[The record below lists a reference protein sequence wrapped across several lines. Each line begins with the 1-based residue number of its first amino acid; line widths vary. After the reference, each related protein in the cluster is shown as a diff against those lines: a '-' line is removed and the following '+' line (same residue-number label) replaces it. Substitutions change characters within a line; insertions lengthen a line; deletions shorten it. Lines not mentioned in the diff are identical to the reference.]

1 MTSDDTRPLVEVRG
15 LVKAFGALQVLRGI
29 DLTVGRGSV
38 TVLLGPSGSGKTTLL
53 RCLNSLEV
61 PQAGTV
67 RVDDVAIDFAR
78 RPSAADLRR
87 LRATSGMVFQSHELF
102 PHRTALQNVTEGPI
116 HGQRRPAAEV
126 MTLAAS
132 LLAKVGLEDKAGAYP
147 HELSGGQQQR
157 VGIARALA
165 LQPRL
170 LLFDEPTSALDPE
183 TVGEVLTVMRDLAAE
198 GWTMVVVT
206 HEVRFARQVAD
217 HVVFMDAGVVV
228 EEGRPGDV
236 LGDPREERTKR
247 FLRRI
252 LDPL

>member
-116 HGQRRPAAEV
+116 VAQKRPREEVEARKIVDQANMRVLPRDPEIATMLAELNR
-126 MTLAAS
+126 LA
-132 LLAKVGLEDKAGAYP
+132 
-147 HELSGGQQQR
+147 ELSGLTIQAVEPSAESDAQFYYRIPVRLQLSGRYHQLAKFFYNVSRLQR
-157 VGIARALA
+157 AINMENIVLSDPKEQGEGLVLKVGVLA
-165 LQPRL
+165 TTFR
-170 LLFDEPTSALDPE
+170 
-183 TVGEVLTVMRDLAAE
+183 RK
-198 GWTMVVVT
+198 
-206 HEVRFARQVAD
+206 
-217 HVVFMDAGVVV
+217 DA
-228 EEGRPGDV
+228 
-236 LGDPREERTKR
+236 
-247 FLRRI
+247 
-252 LDPL
+252 